1 MATSS
6 ADRSHR
12 FKSDSWR
19 TSSPLHPNLG
29 FGYIHTAAL
38 RRLYQDFR
46 QLLWHIEHHVMA
58 ARDFIGAPALGPR
71 TSQPLIDRQARK
83 RWRPNVSL
91 FRNALAGAC
100 QLQLLREAFD
110 GMRRALRIDPSAIL
124 LIDIEHGCPP
134 RRYDRSATALG
145 CEVSVPHGRRLQISN
160 ALPILGKERVQH
172 HERRDRLFHLFG
184 NPGHYHPATAM
195 AD

>member
-1 MATSS
+1 MATRS

-19 TSSPLHPNLG
+19 ASEPLLADLG
-29 FGYIHTAAL
+29 IGYAHTAAL

-46 QLLWHIEHHVMA
+46 QPLWHIEHHVMA

-71 TSQPLIDRQARK
+71 TCQPLIERKARK
-83 RWRPNVSL
+83 ACRTTVCL

-134 RRYDRSATALG
+134 RRHDRSATALG
-145 CEVSVPHGRRLQISN
+145 CEVSGPHAPRAQS
-160 ALPILGKERVQH
+160 
-172 HERRDRLFHLFG
+172 
-184 NPGHYHPATAM
+184 Y
-195 AD
+195 